1 MFFFYNCCNLD
12 IALFPRVA
20 SSALAATKSIT
31 KAIDRSLFVAI
42 ARYTLFKCVPAGKVK
57 PAFATFAAL
66 AFPISCA
73 FYTGSTAFFVVV
85 NALVAEPRTVT
96 LRTSTFGYGVEKSF
110 TKLTLRAKS
119 AAGTSAAPSIFQT
132 AFARE
137 AVTVATGKSSYT
149 PERVKG
155 VIDSRVVVF
164 EKSVENQ
171 TQLFS
176 IDELGEL
183 LGVDKTELAGPP

>member
-1 MFFFYNCCNLD
+1 MFFFYNGCNLD
-12 IALFPRVA
+12 IALFSRVA

-31 KAIDRSLFVAI
+31 RAIDSSLFVAI

-96 LRTSTFGYGVEKSF
+96 LRTSTFGDGVNKSF

-119 AAGTSAAPSIFQT
+119 ATGTSAAPSIFQT
-132 AFARE
+132 AFARLM
-137 AVTVATGKSSYT
+137 KL
-149 PERVKG
+149 
-155 VIDSRVVVF
+155 
-164 EKSVENQ
+164 NQ
-171 TQLFS
+171 LRLHNLTHRSHYNRNGQKQLH
-176 IDELGEL
+176 
-183 LGVDKTELAGPP
+183 AGASKRRY